1 MKKVPSMY
9 EKTSNSQTK
18 GKNQFKRLSK
28 PINFIST
35 KWFHL
40 VPRTHFTLPFS
51 EEKDTNMPNN
61 PR

>member
-9 EKTSNSQTK
+9 EKTSESQTK

-35 KWFHL
+35 KRFHL

-51 EEKDTNMPNN
+51 EEEKC
-61 PR
+61 